1 MDNGQVSLGNLRV
14 ATFGNGKVL
23 IPAFTKAGVTAPI
36 VSNDQRPRRN
46 GAFDEPT
53 ERVGA
58 AIWDYGEPDAPGIA
72 SVFPVVEL
80 GAGLSVAHF
89 DGTGNENLMVN
100 TPAFSTRSS
109 ADPGFIHLNMVFW
122 PSADPVLVRPHHAG
136 AKLVEDAEGGFISG
150 EAKLPLE
157 LHSRYAGRLAGDQ
170 IGGPEPCAQRHVAAL
185 HNGADRQA
193 SVPAAF
199 SAAENTG
206 TGGDAERLAYGM
218 AIWADEP
225 VTPASL
231 LHVGGT
237 RRFIGEK
244 PLKLRKRLREGQ
256 VIALKDVHGSTI
268 HFTHTNYP

>member
-46 GAFDEPT
+46 GAFDEPA
-53 ERVGA
+53 ERAGA
-58 AIWDYGEPDAPGIA
+58 AIRDYGEPDAPGIA

-80 GAGLSVAHF
+80 GAGLPVAHF

-136 AKLVEDAEGGFISG
+136 AELVEDAEGCFIPG
-150 EAKLPLE
+150 EAKL
-157 LHSRYAGRLAGDQ
+157 
-170 IGGPEPCAQRHVAAL
+170 
-185 HNGADRQA
+185 
-193 SVPAAF
+193 
-199 SAAENTG
+199 AAETAQP
-206 TGGDAERLAYGM
+206 TCR
-218 AIWADEP
+218 
-225 VTPASL
+225 AS
-231 LHVGGT
+231 G
-237 RRFIGEK
+237 
-244 PLKLRKRLREGQ
+244 
-256 VIALKDVHGSTI
+256 
-268 HFTHTNYP
+268 